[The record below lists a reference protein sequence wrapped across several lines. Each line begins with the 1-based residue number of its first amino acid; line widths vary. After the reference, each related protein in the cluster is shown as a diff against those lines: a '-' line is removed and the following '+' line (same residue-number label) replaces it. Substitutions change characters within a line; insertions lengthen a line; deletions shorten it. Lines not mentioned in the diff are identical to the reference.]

1 MIDLNKFA
9 IDKAKE
15 FDCNLSIINFIAE
28 IRMVRL
34 VEDKISLKDII
45 VNYSLK
51 INDYIIESYQY
62 RNLSANIIMISSI
75 FDQQLYNFYNLLYGN
90 PKKNNYDDLKKYF
103 TNKNTFVSTDFSKID
118 VYHTIANALKHGQSS
133 KAYKTLINDNSVY
146 VQPNKDFP
154 NLLKNN
160 SFNLPILNISK
171 STLKDFCLAIEDFW
185 NSLNIKAI

>member
-15 FDCNLSIINFIAE
+15 FDCNLSIIYFIAE

-90 PKKNNYDDLKKYF
+90 PKKNNYDDLK
-103 TNKNTFVSTDFSKID
+103 NILQIKI
-118 VYHTIANALKHGQSS
+118 
-133 KAYKTLINDNSVY
+133 
-146 VQPNKDFP
+146 
-154 NLLKNN
+154 LLSQQIFRK
-160 SFNLPILNISK
+160 LMYIIQ
-171 STLKDFCLAIEDFW
+171 
-185 NSLNIKAI
+185 